1 MGTFWWEGGG
11 PPKQKREMGL
21 YPRAKANTFLP
32 PFVYCNHYHSHS
44 LFLRIFFFIW
54 TEVIYFFSI
63 KNNFFFYY
71 YYFFTVMSQFF
82 FFTLQYC
89 IGFAIHQHESATSVH
104 VFPILNPPPTSLPIP
119 SLWDSFSIRT
129 TDWENLDNLT
139 PLRILDLKKV
149 YLEYMSHF
157 RSHIHVLPILW
168 VCVCFNMT

>member
-1 MGTFWWEGGG
+1 
-11 PPKQKREMGL
+11 MGL

-104 VFPILNPPPTSLPIP
+104 VFPILNPPPSSLPIP
-119 SLWDSFSIRT
+119 SLWVVPVHQPQASSICIGEGNGNPLQCSCL
-129 TDWENLDNLT
+129 ENPRDGEAWWAA
-139 PLRILDLKKV
+139 V
-149 YLEYMSHF
+149 YGVAQSQ
-157 RSHIHVLPILW
+157 
-168 VCVCFNMT
+168 T